1 MPNPNVRLFSEIL
14 YAELDKVAWTLIDPE
29 SFAEIAEECPD
40 SMVFTND
47 VPEREDSEALAHIIY
62 KALERYESSRAS
74 CQTCDNWS
82 C

>member
-14 YAELDKVAWTLIDPE
+14 SDELNKAGWLFIDPDFF
-29 SFAEIAEECPD
+29 SEIAEECPD
-40 SMVFTND
+40 EMVFAND
-47 VPEREDSEALAHIIY
+47 VPDREDSEALAHIIY
-62 KALERYESSRAS
+62 KTLELYESSRAS